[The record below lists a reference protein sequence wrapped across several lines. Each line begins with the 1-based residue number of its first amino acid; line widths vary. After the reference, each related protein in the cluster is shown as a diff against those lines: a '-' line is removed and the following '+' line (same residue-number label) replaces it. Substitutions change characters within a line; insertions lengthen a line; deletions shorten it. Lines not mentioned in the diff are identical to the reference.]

1 MGALTDIRVY
11 LTQAHACGYWP
22 DRQAR
27 DLVLDPQDPALG
39 AVYESAL
46 ALGFRRS
53 GRHVYRPHCAS
64 CNACLPIR
72 LPVARF
78 RPDRSQRRCAAIN
91 HDLVMSVAPARR
103 TDEHFDLYARYLAA
117 RHPDSPMAQPVEA
130 EFDQFLIGDWSPT
143 RFFEWRHDG
152 RLLAVAVTDVTPN
165 AVSAVYTFFD
175 PEARARSLG
184 TQALLAQIAWAQATA
199 RPHLYL
205 GFWLKNHPKMDYK
218 RRFRPLERLWNGH
231 WIAFDEDPA

>member
-22 DRQAR
+22 DRLAR

-53 GRHVYRPHCAS
+53 GRHVYRPHCPTCS
-64 CNACLPIR
+64 ACLPIR

-78 RPDRSQRRCAAIN
+78 RADRSQRRTLAAN
-91 HDLVMSVAPARR
+91 KDLAMTVGPARR
-103 TDEHFDLYARYLAA
+103 SDEHFALYARYLSS
-117 RHPDSPMAQPVEA
+117 RHPDSPMADPAPA
-130 EFDQFLIGDWSPT
+130 EFEQFLVGDWSPT
-143 RFFEWRHDG
+143 RFFEFRMDG
-152 RLLAVAVTDVTPN
+152 RLVAVAVTDVTPN
-165 AVSAVYTFFD
+165 ALSAVYTFFD
-175 PEARARSLG
+175 PDFQRRGLG
-184 TQALLAQIAWAQATA
+184 THAILSQIAWAQETA

-205 GFWLKNHPKMDYK
+205 GFWLKGHPKMDYK

-231 WIAFDEDPA
+231 WIAFDEASE